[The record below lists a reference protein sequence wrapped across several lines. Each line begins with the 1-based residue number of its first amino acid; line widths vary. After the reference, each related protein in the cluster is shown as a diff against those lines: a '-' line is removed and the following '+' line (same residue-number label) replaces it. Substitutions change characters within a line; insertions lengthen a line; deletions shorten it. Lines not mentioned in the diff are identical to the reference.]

1 MRRLTIVLLLV
12 VFVTFALAAVQAD
25 TKKRTVRDGI
35 DSVDAQIT
43 QTMAEVRA
51 RLTDDA
57 QPEGNTGDPSTALFS
72 RLWGIFGGVADF
84 PGDGDGQQTPTTHDP
99 PSDEEGDD
107 DDDDDGGG
115 TPGDDDDDDDGDDDD
130 DDDGGQSPSEPF

>member
-25 TKKRTVRDGI
+25 TKKRTVRDGV

-57 QPEGNTGDPSTALFS
+57 QPEGDTGDPSTALFS
-72 RLWGIFGGVADF
+72 RLWGIFGGLNDS
-84 PGDGDGQQTPTTHDP
+84 PGNGQQNPAAADP
-99 PSDEEGDD
+99 PSDDEGDD
-107 DDDDDGGG
+107 DDDDDNS
-115 TPGDDDDDDDGDDDD
+115 GDDDDDDDGDDDD